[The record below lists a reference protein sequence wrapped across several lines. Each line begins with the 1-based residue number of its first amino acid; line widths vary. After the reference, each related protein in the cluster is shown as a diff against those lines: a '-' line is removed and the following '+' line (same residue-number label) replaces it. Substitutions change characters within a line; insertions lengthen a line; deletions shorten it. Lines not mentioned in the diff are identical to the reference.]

1 MLVGSTFPNVPPV
14 AAYNRLQAHEKGT
27 TAPPTHPPT
36 PGKAVVVI
44 SADQVNVLVNGTSPK
59 IPPKPARPASRSS
72 SRVEPVAR
80 GTSPNLPPEDQ
91 WIVWPG
97 HP

>member
-14 AAYNRLQAHEKGT
+14 AVDNRLQTHEKGT
-27 TAPPTHPPT
+27 TATSPQPP
-36 PGKAVVVI
+36 GRASAVI

-72 SRVEPVAR
+72 IRVETVAR